1 MVVTGIGKGA
11 GAMADHLTAAR
22 AELVVAGQVDWAG
35 KAADRYRSVLDAALL
50 ALVDLC
56 AAADATQWASV
67 RHQAAVDAARA
78 GVGT

>member
-1 MVVTGIGKGA
+1 MAGTGLGRGA
-11 GAMADHLTAAR
+11 GAVVDLLAAAR

-35 KAADRYRSVLDAALL
+35 KAADRYRGVLDAALVAL
-50 ALVDLC
+50 ADLR
-56 AAADATQWASV
+56 AAADATERASA